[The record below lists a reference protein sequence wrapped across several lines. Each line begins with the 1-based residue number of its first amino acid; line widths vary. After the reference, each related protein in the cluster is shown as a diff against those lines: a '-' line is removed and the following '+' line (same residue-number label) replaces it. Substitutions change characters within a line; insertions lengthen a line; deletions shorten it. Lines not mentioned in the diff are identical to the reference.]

1 MVSWEHL
8 GYWWLTELGSDP
20 TYAEE
25 ISPMLLGLLDPKP
38 GRRYLD
44 LGCGEGTVMKAVG
57 ERGGLVVGCDLNP
70 LLLERAKAHGPVVEA
85 RLPDLSWVRP
95 ASFDG
100 AYLGL
105 VLEHIPDEGPLLA
118 GAARALRSGGSLA
131 MVINHPIFTA
141 PDSSPMEED
150 DGETLW
156 RPGRYFDRGFSDE
169 PAGEEKV
176 RFYHRTMGEL
186 LTAASDAGWDLETL
200 DERPASA
207 AQITR
212 NPDLAGQEHIPR
224 LLGARWRR
232 R

>member
-1 MVSWEHL
+1 
-8 GYWWLTELGSDP
+8 
-20 TYAEE
+20 
-25 ISPMLLGLLDPKP
+25 
-38 GRRYLD
+38 
-44 LGCGEGTVMKAVG
+44 
-57 ERGGLVVGCDLNP
+57 
-70 LLLERAKAHGPVVEA
+70 
-85 RLPDLSWVRP
+85 
-95 ASFDG
+95 
-100 AYLGL
+100 
-105 VLEHIPDEGPLLA
+105 
-118 GAARALRSGGSLA
+118 

>member
-1 MVSWEHL
+1 VVSWEHL

-25 ISPMLLGLLDPKP
+25 IQPMLLGLLDPRP

-44 LGCGEGTVMKAVG
+44 LGCGEGTVMQAVV
-57 ERGGLVVGCDLNP
+57 EMGGLVVGCDLNP
-70 LLLERAKAHGPVVEA
+70 LLLERATTHGPVVEA
-85 RLPDLSWVRP
+85 RLPDLAWVRP

-118 GAARALRSGGSLA
+118 GAAQAVRSGGSLA

-156 RPGRYFDRGFSDE
+156 RPGRYFGRGFTDE
-169 PAGEEKV
+169 PAGEDKV
-176 RFYHRTMGEL
+176 RFHHRTVGEL
-186 LTAASDAGWDLETL
+186 MTAAAEAGWDLQRLE
-200 DERPASA
+200 EAPASA
-207 AQITR
+207 AQIAR

-224 LLGARWRR
+224 LMGARWRR